1 MRNAFAVA
9 LLACAAP
16 ALANNP
22 QPQPATQVAP
32 SPAEP
37 GKKVAEERKV
47 CKRIQSTESRLA
59 AKKVCM
65 TKAQWREY
73 DAS

>member
-1 MRNAFAVA
+1 MRTAFAVVLIA
-9 LLACAAP
+9 FAAP

-22 QPQPATQVAP
+22 QPQLATQVPEA
-32 SPAEP
+32 AETD
-37 GKKVAEERKV
+37 KKVAEERKV
-47 CKRIQSTESRLA
+47 CKRIQATESRLA

-73 DAS
+73 EAS